1 MKVLCY
7 VFGVVDGLQD
17 LWYVFLRLFR
27 LYALGGGGAVV
38 VEGPQVALQVLQTKV
53 G

>member
-1 MKVLCY
+1 MDFRTCGMCFCAY
-7 VFGVVDGLQD
+7 SGCM
-17 LWYVFLRLFR
+17 LWE
-27 LYALGGGGAVV
+27 GGGAVV